1 MKFALIV
8 LSILTLTLTT
18 VILDTWAV
26 NQVLSLDGSRDYVEI
41 PPSDSLDITGAVTL
55 EGWVFHKDA
64 ETHDWSQAW
73 LSKYEHRLLSWNIR
87 SDGFFIAQDE
97 MWDEQMLRYGAP
109 KDEWFHIAC
118 VYDSQ
123 RQQIYL
129 NGELAAERD
138 WPGFIGS
145 SHSPVKIGTFHTQYW
160 PGMLDEIRIWN
171 RARTHQEIR
180 STMNAPLT
188 GVEPGLAG
196 YWNFDDGTV
205 RDLSPNKNHG
215 ALEGS
220 TQIIVAALPD
230 NFTPT
235 NAIGIENTVV
245 NPGETFTTHI
255 SASLAEPLHSFT
267 FNLKF
272 DSVLLEV
279 VDIEE
284 GDFLSRNGLDATVWE
299 KPRVDNEKGVIADIR
314 SRRATN
320 TGVETKRGILATITF
335 EAKQVGSS
343 SIHLENLR
351 LIGAEDAPIAAH
363 TPTGVVDIFPH
374 GKLSGTIIDADDKT
388 PISGAR
394 IQVSNRWC
402 QLRHIYS
409 DREGRYTFDGV
420 PAGEIKIKVVRDR
433 AYSRVVTRTHVK
445 PGEMRTDF
453 DFELRPHP
461 DPEIP
466 EPGEEPTRVRHED
479 DEDEDDE
486 DDDL

>member
-1 MKFALIV
+1 MKSTLIV
-8 LSILTLTLTT
+8 LGILVLTFTT
-18 VILDTWAV
+18 VMFEAWGV

-97 MWDEQMLRYGAP
+97 MWDEEMLRYGAP
-109 KDEWFHIAC
+109 KEEWFHIAC

-123 RQQIYL
+123 KQQVYL

-171 RARTHQEIR
+171 RARTHEEIR

-188 GVEPGLAG
+188 GDEPGLAG

-205 RDLSPNKNHG
+205 ADLSPNGNHG

-220 TQIIVAALPD
+220 SQIVAAALPD
-230 NFTPT
+230 SFTPT
-235 NAIGIENTVV
+235 NAVGIETTVV
-245 NPGETFTTHI
+245 NPGETFITNI
-255 SASLAEPLHSFT
+255 SASLTDPLHSFT
-267 FNLKF
+267 FDIKF
-272 DSVLLEV
+272 DPALLKV
-279 VDIEE
+279 VGIKE
-284 GDFLSRNGLDATVWE
+284 GSYLSRNGIDATVWE
-299 KPRVDNEKGVIADIR
+299 KPHVNNEEGIVADIR
-314 SRRATN
+314 SHKTTN
-320 TGVETKRGILATITF
+320 TGVENKKGTLAIVTF

-343 SIHLENLR
+343 KIYLEDLR
-351 LIGAEDAPIAAH
+351 LVGTENAPITAH
-363 TPTGVVDIFPH
+363 TITGVVDIFPH
-374 GKLSGTIIDADDKT
+374 GKLSGTVIDADDKT

-394 IQVSNRWC
+394 IQASNRWC

-409 DREGRYTFDGV
+409 DREGKYTLNAV
-420 PAGEIKIKVVRDR
+420 PVGEVKMKVVRDR
-433 AYSRVVTRTHVK
+433 AYSREVIRTHIK
-445 PGEMRTDF
+445 PGEMRADF
-453 DFELRPHP
+453 DFELKPHP
-461 DPEIP
+461 EPEIP
-466 EPGEEPTRVRHED
+466 EPGEEPTRIRHED
-479 DEDEDDE
+479 DEDDA

>member
-1 MKFALIV
+1 MKFTLIV
-8 LSILTLTLTT
+8 LSVLTLTFTA

-97 MWDEQMLRYGAP
+97 MWDEEMLRYGAP

-123 RQQIYL
+123 KQEVYL

-171 RARTHQEIR
+171 RARTHEEIR

-188 GVEPGLAG
+188 GDEPGLAG
-196 YWNFDDGTV
+196 YWNFDDGTA
-205 RDLSPNKNHG
+205 RDLSPNGNHG

-220 TQIIVAALPD
+220 TQIIAAALPD
-230 NFTPT
+230 SFTPA
-235 NAIGIENTVV
+235 NAIGIETTVV
-245 NPGETFTTHI
+245 NPSETFTTNI
-255 SASLAEPLHSFT
+255 SASLTEPLYRFT
-267 FNLKF
+267 FDLKF
-272 DSVLLEV
+272 DPALLKV
-279 VDIEE
+279 VDITE
-284 GDFLSRNGLDATVWE
+284 GNYLSRNGIDTTVWE
-299 KPRVDNEKGVIADIR
+299 KPHVDNEKGVIAEVL
-314 SRRATN
+314 SHRATN
-320 TGVETKRGILATITF
+320 TGVESKKGILAIVTF

-343 SIHLENLR
+343 NIYLENLR
-351 LIGAEDAPIAAH
+351 LVSAENALIAAH
-363 TPTGVVDIFPH
+363 TPAGVVDIFPH
-374 GKLSGTIIDADDKT
+374 GRLSGTIIDAGDKT

-409 DREGRYTFDGV
+409 DREGRYTLNEV
-420 PAGEIKIKVVRDR
+420 PVGEVKIKVARDR

-445 PGEMRTDF
+445 LGEMRTGF
-453 DFELRPHP
+453 DFELKPHP
-461 DPEIP
+461 TPEIP
-466 EPGEEPTRVRHED
+466 APGEEPTRIRHEEDD
-479 DEDEDDE
+479 DEDEDE
-486 DDDL
+486 DL

>member
-8 LSILTLTLTT
+8 LSILTLTFTT
-18 VILDTWAV
+18 VMLDTWAV

-55 EGWVFHKDA
+55 EGWVFHKHA

-97 MWDEQMLRYGAP
+97 MWDEEMLRYGAP

-123 RQQIYL
+123 KQQVYL

-171 RARTHQEIR
+171 RARPHEEIR

-188 GVEPGLAG
+188 GKEPGLAG
-196 YWNFDDGTV
+196 YWNFDDGSA
-205 RDLSPNKNHG
+205 RDLSPNGNHG

-220 TQIIVAALPD
+220 TQIIGAALPD
-230 NFTPT
+230 DFTPT
-235 NAIGIENTVV
+235 NAVGIESTIV
-245 NPGETFTTHI
+245 NPGETFTANI
-255 SASLAEPLHSFT
+255 SASLTDPLHGFT
-267 FNLKF
+267 FDLKF
-272 DSVLLEV
+272 DPALLEV
-279 VDIEE
+279 VDIKE
-284 GDFLSRNGLDATVWE
+284 GDFLSRNGIDTTVWE
-299 KPRVDNEKGVIADIR
+299 KPRMDNEKGVIADIR
-314 SRRATN
+314 SHRATN
-320 TGVETKRGILATITF
+320 TGVATKRGILVIVTF

-343 SIHLENLR
+343 NIHLENLR
-351 LIGAEDAPIAAH
+351 LMSAGNALMTAY

-374 GKLSGTIIDADDKT
+374 GELSGTIIDADNKT

-409 DREGRYTFDGV
+409 ESGREVYPQCG
-420 PAGEIKIKVVRDR
+420 
-433 AYSRVVTRTHVK
+433 SRW
-445 PGEMRTDF
+445 GS
-453 DFELRPHP
+453 
-461 DPEIP
+461 
-466 EPGEEPTRVRHED
+466 ED
-479 DEDEDDE
+479 KSGKGQS
-486 DDDL
+486 LL

>member
-1 MKFALIV
+1 MLEA
-8 LSILTLTLTT
+8 
-18 VILDTWAV
+18 WAV
-26 NQVLSLDGSRDYVEI
+26 NQVLSLDGSRDYVEV

-97 MWDEQMLRYGAP
+97 MWDEEMLRYGAP

-123 RQQIYL
+123 KQQVYL

-171 RARTHQEIR
+171 RARTHEEIR

-188 GVEPGLAG
+188 GAEPGLAG
-196 YWNFDDGTV
+196 YWNFDNGTV
-205 RDLSPNKNHG
+205 ADLSPNRNHG
-215 ALEGS
+215 SLEGAA
-220 TQIIVAALPD
+220 QIIAAALPD
-230 NFTPT
+230 SFTPT
-235 NAIGIENTVV
+235 NAVGIDSKIV
-245 NPGETFTTHI
+245 NPGETFTTNI
-255 SASLAEPLHSFT
+255 SASLTAPLYRFT

-272 DSVLLEV
+272 DPTILKV
-279 VDIEE
+279 VGIKE
-284 GDFLSRNGLDATVWE
+284 GDYLSRNGIDATVWE
-299 KPRVDNEKGVIADIR
+299 KPHVDNEKGVIAEVR
-314 SRRATN
+314 SHRATN
-320 TGVETKRGILATITF
+320 TGVETKKGVLATITF
-335 EAKQVGSS
+335 EAKQGGSS
-343 SIHLENLR
+343 KIYLENLR
-351 LIGAEDAPIAAH
+351 LMGAENALITTH
-363 TPTGVVDIFPH
+363 TPVGVADIFPH
-374 GKLSGTIIDADDKT
+374 GRLSGTIIDADDKT

-409 DREGRYTFDGV
+409 DREGRYTLDRV

-445 PGEMRTDF
+445 TGES
-453 DFELRPHP
+453 
-461 DPEIP
+461 
-466 EPGEEPTRVRHED
+466 ED
-479 DEDEDDE
+479 RFRF
-486 DDDL
+486 

>member
-1 MKFALIV
+1 MKFVLIV
-8 LSILTLTLTT
+8 LSVLSLIFTI
-18 VILDTWAV
+18 VMLDAWAV
-26 NQVLSLDGSRDYVEI
+26 NQVLHLDGGGDYVEI

-118 VYDSQ
+118 VYDSHK
-123 RQQIYL
+123 QQVYL

-188 GVEPGLAG
+188 GKEPGLAG

-205 RDLSPNKNHG
+205 RDLSPNGNHG

-220 TQIIVAALPD
+220 SQIVAAALPD
-230 NFTPT
+230 SFTPT
-235 NAIGIENTVV
+235 NAIGIESAIV
-245 NPGETFTTHI
+245 NPSETFTADI
-255 SASLAEPLHSFT
+255 SASLTGSLHSFT
-267 FNLKF
+267 FDLEFDPTILK
-272 DSVLLEV
+272 V
-279 VDIEE
+279 VDIKE
-284 GDFLSRNGLDATVWE
+284 GGYLSRNGIDATVWE
-299 KPRVDNEKGVIADIR
+299 KPHVDNEKGVIAKVQ
-314 SRRATN
+314 SQRATN
-320 TGVETKRGILATITF
+320 TGVKKKRGILAIVTF
-335 EAKQVGSS
+335 EAKQVGTSK
-343 SIHLENLR
+343 IYLENLH
-351 LIGAEDAPIAAH
+351 LKGINGTQITAH
-363 TPTGVVDIFPH
+363 TPVGVVDIFPH
-374 GKLSGTIIDADDKT
+374 GRLSGTIIDSEDKT

-409 DREGRYTFDGV
+409 DREGRYTLDGV
-420 PAGEIKIKVVRDR
+420 PAREIKIKVVRDR

-445 PGEMRTDF
+445 AGEVKTGF
-453 DFELRPHP
+453 DFKLKPHP

-466 EPGEEPTRVRHED
+466 DPGEEPTRIRHDEED
-479 DEDEDDE
+479 DEDEDE
-486 DDDL
+486 DL

>member
-1 MKFALIV
+1 MRFILIV
-8 LSILTLTLTT
+8 LVLTFTT
-18 VILDTWAV
+18 VMLEAWAA

-97 MWDEQMLRYGAP
+97 MWDEDMLRYGAP
-109 KDEWFHIAC
+109 KEEWFHIAC

-123 RQQIYL
+123 KQQVYL

-171 RARTHQEIR
+171 RARTHEEIR

-188 GVEPGLAG
+188 GDEPGLAG
-196 YWNFDDGTV
+196 YWNFDDRTV
-205 RDLSPNKNHG
+205 ADLSPNGNHG

-220 TQIIVAALPD
+220 SQIIAAALP
-230 NFTPT
+230 NSFTPT
-235 NAIGIENTVV
+235 NAIGIETTIV
-245 NPGETFTTHI
+245 NLGETFTTNI
-255 SASLAEPLHSFT
+255 SASLTDPLHSFT
-267 FNLKF
+267 FDLKF
-272 DSVLLEV
+272 DPALLKV
-279 VDIEE
+279 VDITE
-284 GDFLSRNGLDATVWE
+284 GNYLSRNGIDATVWE
-299 KPRVDNEKGVIADIR
+299 KPHVNNEKGVIANIR
-314 SRRATN
+314 SHRSTN
-320 TGVETKRGILATITF
+320 TGVKSKKGSLAIVTF
-335 EAKQVGSS
+335 EVKQVGSS
-343 SIHLENLR
+343 KIHLGNLR
-351 LIGAEDAPIAAH
+351 LMGAENAPITAH

-374 GKLSGTIIDADDKT
+374 GRLSGVIIDANDKT

-402 QLRHIYS
+402 QLRHTYS
-409 DREGRYTFDGV
+409 DREGRYILNAV
-420 PAGEIKIKVVRDR
+420 PVGEIKMKVVRDR
-433 AYSRVVTRTHVK
+433 AYSRVVIRTHVK
-445 PGEMRTDF
+445 MGEVRTDF
-453 DFELRPHP
+453 DFELKPHP

-466 EPGEEPTRVRHED
+466 EPGEEPTRIRHED
-479 DEDEDDE
+479 EDEEDEDED
-486 DDDL
+486 L